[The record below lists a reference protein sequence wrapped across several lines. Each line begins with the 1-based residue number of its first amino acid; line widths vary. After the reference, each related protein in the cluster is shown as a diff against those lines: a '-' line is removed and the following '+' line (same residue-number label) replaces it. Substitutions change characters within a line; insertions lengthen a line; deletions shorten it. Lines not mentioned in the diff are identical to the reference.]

1 MYHGMSL
8 SIHNM
13 LSTFRSPPRV
23 EVKEARVERLVHIY
37 MVASMYDNSCSY
49 KYLGMGVLGE
59 ERQDGVGD
67 LLRVLRVGVV
77 ARVLDHLVPAQ
88 SSW

>member
-1 MYHGMSL
+1 MP
-8 SIHNM
+8 
-13 LSTFRSPPRV
+13 STCLYSTGALTPSRWARAVRLTDPMPTSSASSAPEITTSEVFRPT
-23 EVKEARVERLVHIY
+23 
-37 MVASMYDNSCSY
+37 
-49 KYLGMGVLGE
+49 LGLGVLGE